1 MAFSFMP
8 KTTEFF
14 DLFNEQA
21 ANLVQG
27 SRFFSE
33 IVKGNKFEDSFA
45 QEMHALEHKGDDINH
60 RIVQLLNETLVTPFD
75 REDVMALAGN
85 MDNVIDG
92 MYMITKRL
100 TIYKIKQS
108 TEELIA
114 YAELLERCTVVL
126 EKAVTSL
133 KHSDKKMKDILKYCV
148 EINRLEN
155 EGDALRDN
163 AITRLFEDAK
173 DPLLIIKWKEIYEA
187 AETVTDMCEHVANTI
202 EAILVKNN

>member
-14 DLFNEQA
+14 DLFNDQA
-21 ANLVQG
+21 ENLVQG
-27 SRFFSE
+27 SRLFSE
-33 IVKGNKFEDSFA
+33 IVKGNKFEDVSA
-45 QEMHALEHKGDDINH
+45 EQMHALEHKGDEINH
-60 RIVQLLNETLVTPFD
+60 KIVKFLNETLVPPFD
-75 REDVMALAGN
+75 REDVIAFAGN

-100 TIYKIKQS
+100 TIYKIKEA
-108 TEELIA
+108 TPELVQ
-114 YAELLERCTVVL
+114 YAELLERCTVTL
-126 EKAVTSL
+126 HKAVSYL
-133 KHSDKKMKDILKYCV
+133 NHSSKNMKEILRHCV

-155 EGDALRDN
+155 EGDALRDK
-163 AITRLFEDAK
+163 AIAHLFEDAK

-187 AETVTDMCEHVANTI
+187 AETVTDMCEYVANII

>member
-1 MAFSFMP
+1 MP

-33 IVKGNKFEDSFA
+33 IIKNNKFETASA
-45 QEMHALEHKGDDINH
+45 EKMHELEHKGDEINH
-60 RIVQLLNETLVTPFD
+60 RIVQFLNETMVTPFD
-75 REDVMALAGN
+75 REDIMSLAGN

-92 MYMITKRL
+92 IYMITKRMN
-100 TIYKIKQS
+100 IYKIKQS
-108 TEELIA
+108 TDELVK
-114 YAELLERCTVVL
+114 YAELLERCTAAL
-126 EKAVTSL
+126 EKAVAEL
-133 KHSDKKMKDILKYCV
+133 KHSAKHMKEILRYCV

-155 EGDALRDN
+155 EGDALRDK
-163 AITRLFEDAK
+163 AITRLFEDSK
-173 DPLLIIKWKEIYEA
+173 DPIQIIKWKEIYEA
-187 AETVTDMCEHVANTI
+187 AETVTDMCEYVANTI

>member
-14 DLFNEQA
+14 DLFDQQA

-27 SRFFSE
+27 SRLFSE
-33 IVKGNKFEDSFA
+33 IVKGSKFENVSA
-45 QEMHALEHKGDDINH
+45 EQMHALEHKGDEINH

-100 TIYKIKQS
+100 TIYKIKNS
-108 TEELIA
+108 TTELIQ
-114 YAELLERCTVVL
+114 YAELLERCTSAL
-126 EKAVTSL
+126 EKAITPLRYST
-133 KHSDKKMKDILKYCV
+133 KKMKEILKYCV

-163 AITRLFEDAK
+163 AITHLFEDAK

-187 AETVTDMCEHVANTI
+187 AETVTDMCEYVANTI